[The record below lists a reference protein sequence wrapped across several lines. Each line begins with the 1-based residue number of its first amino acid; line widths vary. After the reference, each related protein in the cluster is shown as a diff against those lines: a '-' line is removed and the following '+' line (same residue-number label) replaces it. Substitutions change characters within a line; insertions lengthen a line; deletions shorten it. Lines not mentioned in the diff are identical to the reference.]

1 MRMLKS
7 IVIAVLF
14 ISANFGAALAQ
25 TANIEGMP
33 IQVGDTLDKVQDF
46 YKTTMV
52 PEPVKTFTGEVTG
65 LQLKTKGVWFFF
77 DKDGKIDTIR
87 LDAPFKGAVNGV
99 RIGDSTVKMRGV
111 LGEPIKTL
119 KRPFSSQSS
128 GHIYIVDDRTTARFD
143 VDDDNKI
150 ETVFLFK

>member
-7 IVIAVLF
+7 IVIVSLF
-14 ISANFGAALAQ
+14 VSANFGAARAE

-33 IQVGDTLDKVQDF
+33 IQVGDTLDNVQDA
-46 YKTTMV
+46 YKTNMM
-52 PEPVKTFTGEVTG
+52 PEPVRSIHAGEKG

-99 RIGDSTVKMRGV
+99 RIGDTTAKMREV
-111 LGEPIKTL
+111 LGDPIKTL
-119 KRPFSSQSS
+119 KPPITPE
-128 GHIYIVDDRTTARFD
+128 HNAYLYYIDDRTTARFN
-143 VDDDNKI
+143 VDGEDKI
-150 ETVFLFK
+150 ETVLLFK